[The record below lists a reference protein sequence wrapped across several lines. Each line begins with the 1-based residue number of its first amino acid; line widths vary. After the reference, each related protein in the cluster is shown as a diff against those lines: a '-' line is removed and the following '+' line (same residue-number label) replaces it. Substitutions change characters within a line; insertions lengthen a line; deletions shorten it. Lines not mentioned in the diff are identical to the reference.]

1 MTHYKYVYKY
11 TSRKSNKGISKMLF
25 EHFCHSINFFSR
37 IVSLFMYHIK
47 ITVKR

>member
-25 EHFCHSINFFSR
+25 EHFRASAYKFLLLN
-37 IVSLFMYHIK
+37 VYHIT
-47 ITVKR
+47 ISLKR